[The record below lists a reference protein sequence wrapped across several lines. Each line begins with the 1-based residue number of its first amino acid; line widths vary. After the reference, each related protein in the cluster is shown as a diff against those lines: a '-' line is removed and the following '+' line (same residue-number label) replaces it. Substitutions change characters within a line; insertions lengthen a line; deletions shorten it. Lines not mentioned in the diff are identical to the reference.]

1 MDLQTSMT
9 RRRWFCSASF
19 SAACLLLSDL
29 ASNRCMA
36 ASQKQPLYKISCT
49 EYSLH
54 RMLANGTL
62 KNLDFAPF
70 VRTQFSLRAVE
81 YWNRP
86 FNDKA
91 EDKAYLAEMRK
102 RADDVGVVATVI
114 LVDGAGHLGDPDTKL
129 RNEAVDRHKKWVHC
143 AAKLGC
149 HSIRVNAHSKGSYD
163 EQLRLAAE
171 GLAKLS
177 DYAAPVG
184 INVLVENHG
193 GFSSDG
199 SWLAAVMQRVDK
211 KNCGTLP
218 DFGNF
223 GPYNRYL
230 GVREL
235 MPYAKCVSAKSNHF
249 DAAGNETQTDYLR
262 MMKIVVDAGYHG
274 YVGIEYTGDTLSE
287 VDGVKA
293 TQRLLE
299 RVRSSLTIAS

>member
-1 MDLQTSMT
+1 MDMQNSMT
-9 RRRWFCSASF
+9 RRTWFCSASGGT
-19 SAACLLLSDL
+19 AGLLLSGL
-29 ASNRCMA
+29 AADRCMA
-36 ASQKQPLYKISCT
+36 APEKKPLYKISCT

-54 RMLANGTL
+54 RMLAKGALN
-62 KNLDFAPF
+62 NLDFAPF
-70 VRTQFSLRAVE
+70 VRTEFSLRAVE

-91 EDKAYLAEMRK
+91 EDKTYLAEMRK
-102 RADDVGVVATVI
+102 RADDAGVEATVI
-114 LVDGAGHLGDPDTKL
+114 LVDGAGHLGDPDAKL

-143 AAKLGC
+143 AAQLGC

-171 GLAKLS
+171 GLTKLS

-199 SWLAAVMQRVDK
+199 GWLASVMQRVNK
-211 KNCGTLP
+211 MNCGTLP

-223 GPYNRYL
+223 GAYNRYL
-230 GVREL
+230 GVKQL

-249 DAAGNETQTDYLR
+249 DAAGNETGTDYLR
-262 MMKIVVDAGYHG
+262 MMKIVVAADYHG
-274 YVGIEYTGDTLSE
+274 YVGIEYEGDKLTE
-287 VDGVKA
+287 VEGVKA

-299 RVRSSLTIAS
+299 RVRRSLATAS